1 MLWKF
6 IPVPAALA
14 LFVSSFAIPANA
26 QDSLAQREDRIGL
39 RPSYQQCINATGG
52 VNPDMKDCMSVEFAF
67 QDKRL
72 NTAYKKLMGALGADE
87 KLSLRNEERSWIKHK
102 DATCSVGD
110 EPGQTDEVTAY
121 DCVVTETAKRA
132 QELEQRII
140 K

>member
-6 IPVPAALA
+6 TLTSMAAAL
-14 LFVSSFAIPANA
+14 LICSFAMSVNA
-26 QDSLAQREDRIGL
+26 KDSLAEREARIGL
-39 RPSYQQCINATGG
+39 RPTYQQCINATGG

-102 DATCSVGD
+102 DATCSAGD

>member
-6 IPVPAALA
+6 MPIAVVVVLLA
-14 LFVSSFAIPANA
+14 NSFAIPVNA
-26 QDSLAQREDRIGL
+26 KESLAQREARIGL
-39 RPSYQQCINATGG
+39 RPSYEPCINATGG
-52 VNPDMKDCMSVEFAF
+52 VTPDMKDCMSAEFVF

-72 NTAYKKLMGALGADE
+72 NTAYKKLMGTLRADE

-102 DATCSVGD
+102 DAACDAGD
-110 EPGQTDEVTAY
+110 EPGQADDVTAY